1 MSTVV
6 NIVIYGVIM
15 GGVYGLI
22 AMGLTLQYGV
32 GKILNVSHG
41 EFLMLSAMTSCTLV
55 KAGLHPLLSFLICL
69 PAAFIIGF
77 IINITI
83 YRYLRKVS
91 KDEAT
96 FESNAMLM
104 SFGLY
109 FILANI
115 GLKIWGTLSKSYQYY
130 SYPVK
135 ILGATI
141 AVNRLIILA
150 IAIIFIVAFFIF
162 LNKTRIGKSI
172 RATSQSTTAA
182 AMMGVKINRTMAICF
197 GTGGLLAAAAGV
209 LIGMALSPTAQVG
222 LSNTVIALIVVVL
235 GGMGSIPGAVLGGLL
250 IGLVG
255 QAVSFIDSSLVM
267 VANYLLVLILLLLR
281 PKGLLGR

>member
-6 NIVIYGVIM
+6 NIIIYGIIM

-41 EFLMLSAMTSCTLV
+41 EFLMLSAMTSCVLV
-55 KAGLHPLLSFLICL
+55 KQGLHPLLSFLICL

-77 IINITI
+77 IINITL
-83 YRYLRKVS
+83 YRWLRIFS
-91 KDEAT
+91 KDDVT

-115 GLKIWGTLSKSYQYY
+115 GLKIWGTLPLSYQFYNF
-130 SYPVK
+130 PVK

-141 AVNRLIILA
+141 AVNRLISLG
-150 IAIIFIVAFFIF
+150 IALIFIIAFFIF

-172 RATSQSTTAA
+172 RATSQSTAA
-182 AMMGVKINRTMAICF
+182 ASMMGVRINRTMAICF

-209 LIGMALSPTAQVG
+209 LIGMSFSPTAQIG

-235 GGMGSIPGAVLGGLL
+235 GGMGSIPGAVLGGVL

-255 QAVSFIDSSLVM
+255 QAVSFIDTSLVTI
-267 VANYLLVLILLLLR
+267 AYYLMIIILLLLR

>member
-1 MSTVV
+1 MSTIV
-6 NIVIYGVIM
+6 NIIIYGIIM
-15 GGVYGLI
+15 GGIYGLI

-41 EFLMLSAMTSCTLV
+41 EFLMLSAMTSCVLV
-55 KAGLHPLLSFLICL
+55 NAGVHPLLSFVICL
-69 PAAFIIGF
+69 PAAFILGF
-77 IINITI
+77 ILNITI
-83 YRYLRKVS
+83 YRLLRVFS
-91 KDEAT
+91 KDDAAY
-96 FESNAMLM
+96 ESNAMLM

-109 FILANI
+109 FIIANI
-115 GLKIWGTLSKSYQYY
+115 ALKIWGTLSKSYSFY

-141 AVNRLIILA
+141 AVNRLISLG
-150 IAIIFIVAFFIF
+150 IAVVFIAAFFVF
-162 LNKTRIGKSI
+162 LNKTRMGKAI
-172 RATSQSTTAA
+172 RAASQSTAAA

-209 LIGMALSPTAQVG
+209 LNGMSFSPTAQIG

-235 GGMGSIPGAVLGGLL
+235 GGMGSIPGALLGGVL
-250 IGLVG
+250 IGFVG
-255 QAVSFIDSSLVM
+255 QAVSFIDTSLVTM
-267 VANYLLVLILLLLR
+267 AYYLMIIILLLIR

>member
-1 MSTVV
+1 M
-6 NIVIYGVIM
+6 
-15 GGVYGLI
+15 
-22 AMGLTLQYGV
+22 TL
-32 GKILNVSHG
+32 
-41 EFLMLSAMTSCTLV
+41 
-55 KAGLHPLLSFLICL
+55 
-69 PAAFIIGF
+69 
-77 IINITI
+77 
-83 YRYLRKVS
+83 YRWLRNFS

-115 GLKIWGTLSKSYQYY
+115 GLKIWGTLSKSYQFY

-141 AVNRLIILA
+141 IVNRLIGLG
-150 IAIIFIVAFFIF
+150 IAIVFIIAFFIF
-162 LNKTRIGKSI
+162 LNKTRLGKAI

-182 AMMGVKINRTMAICF
+182 AMMGVRINKTMAICF
-197 GTGGLLAAAAGV
+197 GTGGLLAAAAGI
-209 LIGMALSPTAQVG
+209 LIGMSFSPTAQIG
-222 LSNTVIALIVVVL
+222 LTNTVIALIVVVL

-255 QAVSFIDSSLVM
+255 QAVSFFDTSLVT
-267 VANYLLVLILLLLR
+267 VAYYLMIIILLLIR

>member
-6 NIVIYGVIM
+6 NIIIYGIIM

-41 EFLMLSAMTSCTLV
+41 EFLMLSAMTSCVLV
-55 KAGLHPLLSFLICL
+55 KQGLHPLLSFLICL

-77 IINITI
+77 IINITL
-83 YRYLRKVS
+83 YRWLRIFS
-91 KDEAT
+91 KDDVT

-115 GLKIWGTLSKSYQYY
+115 GLKIWGTLPLSYQFYNF
-130 SYPVK
+130 PVK

-141 AVNRLIILA
+141 AVNRLISLG
-150 IAIIFIVAFFIF
+150 IALIFIIAFFIF
-162 LNKTRIGKSI
+162 LNKTRIGKAI
-172 RATSQSTTAA
+172 RATSQSTAA
-182 AMMGVKINRTMAICF
+182 ASMMGVRINRTMAICF

-209 LIGMALSPTAQVG
+209 LIGMSFSPTAQIG

-235 GGMGSIPGAVLGGLL
+235 GGMGSIPGAVLGGVL

-255 QAVSFIDSSLVM
+255 QAVSFIDTSLVTI
-267 VANYLLVLILLLLR
+267 AYYLMIIILLLLR

>member
-6 NIVIYGVIM
+6 NIVIYGIIM

-22 AMGLTLQYGV
+22 SMGLTLQYGV

-41 EFLMLSAMTSCTLV
+41 EFLMLSAMTSCVLV
-55 KAGLHPLLSFLICL
+55 KAGVHPLLTFVICL
-69 PAAFIIGF
+69 PAAFIVGF
-77 IINITI
+77 ILNMTL
-83 YRYLRKVS
+83 YRWLRNFS

-115 GLKIWGTLSKSYQYY
+115 GLKIWGTLSKSYQFY

-141 AVNRLIILA
+141 IVNRLIGLG
-150 IAIIFIVAFFIF
+150 IAIVFIIAFFIF
-162 LNKTRIGKSI
+162 LNKTRLGKAI

-182 AMMGVKINRTMAICF
+182 AMMGVRINKTMAICF
-197 GTGGLLAAAAGV
+197 GTGGLLAAAAGI
-209 LIGMALSPTAQVG
+209 LIGMSFSPTAQIG
-222 LSNTVIALIVVVL
+222 LTNTVIALIVVVL

-255 QAVSFIDSSLVM
+255 QAVSFFDTSLVT
-267 VANYLLVLILLLLR
+267 VAYYLMIIILLLIR

>member
-267 VANYLLVLILLLLR
+267 VANYLMVLILLLLR

>member
-6 NIVIYGVIM
+6 NILIYGIIM

-41 EFLMLSAMTSCTLV
+41 EFLMLSAMTSCVLV
-55 KAGLHPLLSFLICL
+55 EAGLHPLLAFVICL
-69 PAAFIIGF
+69 PAAFIVGF
-77 IINITI
+77 ILNITF
-83 YRYLRKVS
+83 YRWLRIFS
-91 KDEAT
+91 KNEAA

-115 GLKIWGTLSKSYQYY
+115 GLKIWGTLSKNYQFF

-135 ILGATI
+135 IFGATI
-141 AVNRLIILA
+141 IVNRLISFG
-150 IAIIFIVAFFIF
+150 IAIVFIVAFFIF
-162 LNKTRIGKSI
+162 LNKTRMGKSI
-172 RATSQSTTAA
+172 RATSKSTAAA
-182 AMMGVKINRTMAICF
+182 AMMGVRINKTMAICF

-209 LIGMALSPTAQVG
+209 LVSMTFSPTAQIG

-235 GGMGSIPGAVLGGLL
+235 GGMGSIPGAVLGGVI

-255 QAVSFIDSSLVM
+255 QAVSFIDSSLVT
-267 VANYLLVLILLLLR
+267 VAYYLMIVILLLLR

>member
-6 NIVIYGVIM
+6 NIIIYGIIM

-22 AMGLTLQYGV
+22 SAGLTLQYGV

-41 EFLMLSAMTSCTLV
+41 EFLMLSAMTSCV
-55 KAGLHPLLSFLICL
+55 MVQKGVHPLLTFLICL
-69 PAAFIIGF
+69 PAAFIIGYV
-77 IINITI
+77 INITLFKW
-83 YRYLRKVS
+83 LRVFS
-91 KDEAT
+91 KDDAV

-109 FILANI
+109 FILANTA
-115 GLKIWGTLSKSYQYY
+115 LKIWGTLSKSYQFF

-135 ILGATI
+135 IFGATI
-141 AVNRLIILA
+141 IVNRLISFA

-162 LNKTRIGKSI
+162 LNKTRLGKSI
-172 RATSQSTTAA
+172 RATSQSTAAA
-182 AMMGVKINRTMAICF
+182 AMMGVRINRTMAICF

-209 LIGMALSPTAQVG
+209 LVGMCFSPTAQIG
-222 LSNTVIALIVVVL
+222 LSYTVIALIVVVL
-235 GGMGSIPGAVLGGLL
+235 GGMGSIPGAVLGGVI

-255 QAVSFIDSSLVM
+255 QAVSFIDSSLVT
-267 VANYLLVLILLLLR
+267 VAYYLMIIILLLLR

>member
-1 MSTVV
+1 
-6 NIVIYGVIM
+6 M

-41 EFLMLSAMTSCTLV
+41 EFLMLSAMTSCVLV
-55 KAGLHPLLSFLICL
+55 KQGLHPLLSFLICL

-77 IINITI
+77 IINITL
-83 YRYLRKVS
+83 YRWLRIFS
-91 KDEAT
+91 KDDVT

-115 GLKIWGTLSKSYQYY
+115 GLKIWGTLPLSYQFYNF
-130 SYPVK
+130 PVK

-141 AVNRLIILA
+141 AVNRLISLG
-150 IAIIFIVAFFIF
+150 IALIFIIAFFIF
-162 LNKTRIGKSI
+162 LNKTRIGKAI
-172 RATSQSTTAA
+172 RATSQSTAA
-182 AMMGVKINRTMAICF
+182 ASMMGVRINRTMAICF

-209 LIGMALSPTAQVG
+209 LIGMSFSPTAQIG

-235 GGMGSIPGAVLGGLL
+235 GGMGSIPGAVLGGVL

-255 QAVSFIDSSLVM
+255 QAVSFIDTSLVTI
-267 VANYLLVLILLLLR
+267 AYYLMIIILLLLR

>member
-1 MSTVV
+1 MSTAV
-6 NIVIYGVIM
+6 NIIIYGIIM

-41 EFLMLSAMTSCTLV
+41 EFLMLSAMTSCVLV
-55 KAGLHPLLSFLICL
+55 KAGIHPLLTFLICL
-69 PAAFIIGF
+69 PAAFIVGF
-77 IINITI
+77 ILNITL
-83 YRYLRKVS
+83 YRWLRISS
-91 KDEAT
+91 KDDAT

-115 GLKIWGTLSKSYQYY
+115 GLKIWGTLSKNYQFYNF
-130 SYPVK
+130 PVK

-141 AVNRLIILA
+141 AVNRLISFG
-150 IAIIFIVAFFIF
+150 IAMIFIVAFFIF
-162 LNKTRIGKSI
+162 LNKTRLGKAI
-172 RATSQSTTAA
+172 RATSQSTAAA
-182 AMMGVKINRTMAICF
+182 AMMGVRINRTMAICF

-209 LIGMALSPTAQVG
+209 LIGMSFSPTAQIG

-255 QAVSFIDSSLVM
+255 QAVSFIDTSLVTI
-267 VANYLLVLILLLLR
+267 AYYLMIIILLLIR

>member
-1 MSTVV
+1 
-6 NIVIYGVIM
+6 M
-15 GGVYGLI
+15 GGIYGLI

-41 EFLMLSAMTSCTLV
+41 EFLMLSAMTSCVLV
-55 KAGLHPLLSFLICL
+55 QAGLHPLLSFVICL
-69 PAAFIIGF
+69 PAAFILGF
-77 IINITI
+77 VLNITI
-83 YRYLRKVS
+83 YRWLRIFS
-91 KDEAT
+91 KDDAT

-115 GLKIWGTLSKSYQYY
+115 GLKIWGTLSKSYQFF

-141 AVNRLIILA
+141 AVNRLISFG
-150 IAIIFIVAFFIF
+150 IAMIFIVAFFIF
-162 LNKTRIGKSI
+162 LNKTRMGKSI
-172 RATSQSTTAA
+172 RATSQSSTAA
-182 AMMGVKINRTMAICF
+182 AMMGVKINKTMAICF
-197 GTGGLLAAAAGV
+197 GAGGLLAAAAGV
-209 LIGMALSPTAQVG
+209 LIGISFSPTAQIG

-235 GGMGSIPGAVLGGLL
+235 GGMGSVPGAVLGGVL

-255 QAVSFIDSSLVM
+255 QAVSFIDTSLVAM
-267 VANYLLVLILLLLR
+267 AYYLMIIILLLLR

>member
-6 NIVIYGVIM
+6 NIVIYGIIM

-22 AMGLTLQYGV
+22 SMGLTLQYGV

-41 EFLMLSAMTSCTLV
+41 EFLMLSAMTSCVLV
-55 KAGLHPLLSFLICL
+55 KAGVHPLLTFVICL
-69 PAAFIIGF
+69 PAAFIVGF
-77 IINITI
+77 ILNMTL
-83 YRYLRKVS
+83 YRWLRNFS

-115 GLKIWGTLSKSYQYY
+115 GLKIWGTLSKSYQFY

-141 AVNRLIILA
+141 IVNRLIGLG
-150 IAIIFIVAFFIF
+150 IAIVFIIAFFIF
-162 LNKTRIGKSI
+162 LNKTRLGKAI

-182 AMMGVKINRTMAICF
+182 AMMGVRINKTMAICF
-197 GTGGLLAAAAGV
+197 GTGGLLAAAAGI
-209 LIGMALSPTAQVG
+209 LIGMSFSPTAQIG
-222 LSNTVIALIVVVL
+222 LTNTVIALIVVVL

-255 QAVSFIDSSLVM
+255 QAVSFFDTSLVT
-267 VANYLLVLILLLLR
+267 VAYYLMIIILLLIR
-281 PKGLLGR
+281 PTGLLGR

>member
-6 NIVIYGVIM
+6 NILIYGIIM

-41 EFLMLSAMTSCTLV
+41 EFLMLSAMTSCVLV
-55 KAGLHPLLSFLICL
+55 EAGLHPLLAFVICL
-69 PAAFIIGF
+69 PAAFIVGF
-77 IINITI
+77 ILNITF
-83 YRYLRKVS
+83 YRWLRIFS
-91 KDEAT
+91 KNEAA

-115 GLKIWGTLSKSYQYY
+115 GLKIWGTLSKNYQFF

-135 ILGATI
+135 IFGATI
-141 AVNRLIILA
+141 IVNRLISFG
-150 IAIIFIVAFFIF
+150 IAIVFIVAFFIF
-162 LNKTRIGKSI
+162 LNKTRMGKSI
-172 RATSQSTTAA
+172 RATSQSTAAA
-182 AMMGVKINRTMAICF
+182 AMMGVRINKTMAICF

-209 LIGMALSPTAQVG
+209 LVSMTFSPTAQIG

-235 GGMGSIPGAVLGGLL
+235 GGMGSIPGAVLGGVI

-255 QAVSFIDSSLVM
+255 QAVSFIDSSLVT
-267 VANYLLVLILLLLR
+267 VAYYLMIVILLLLR

>member
-1 MSTVV
+1 MSTAV
-6 NIVIYGVIM
+6 NIVIYGIIM

-41 EFLMLSAMTSCTLV
+41 EFLMLSAMTSSVLV
-55 KAGLHPLLSFLICL
+55 KGGLHPLLSFFICL

-77 IINITI
+77 VLNITL
-83 YRYLRKVS
+83 YRWLRLFS
-91 KDEAT
+91 KDDAT

-109 FILANI
+109 FILANV
-115 GLKIWGTLSKSYQYY
+115 GLKIWGTLSRSYQFYN
-130 SYPVK
+130 YPIK
-135 ILGATI
+135 ILGTTV
-141 AVNRLIILA
+141 AVNRLISLG
-150 IAIIFIVAFFIF
+150 IAAIFIVAFFIF
-162 LNKTRIGKSI
+162 LNKTRMGKAI
-172 RATSQSTTAA
+172 RATSQNTESA
-182 AMMGVKINRTMAICF
+182 AMLGVRINRTMAICY
-197 GTGGLLAAAAGV
+197 GAGGLLAAAAGV
-209 LIGMALSPTAQVG
+209 LIGMSFSPTAQIG

-235 GGMGSIPGAVLGGLL
+235 GGMGSIPGAVLGGVL

-255 QAVSFIDSSLVM
+255 QAVSFIDTSLVT
-267 VANYLLVLILLLLR
+267 VAYYLMIIILLLIR

>member
-6 NIVIYGVIM
+6 NIVIYGIIM
-15 GGVYGLI
+15 GGIYGLI

-41 EFLMLSAMTSCTLV
+41 EFLMLSAMTSCVLV
-55 KAGLHPLLSFLICL
+55 KAGLHPLLSFVICL

-77 IINITI
+77 ILNITI

-91 KDEAT
+91 KDDAT
-96 FESNAMLM
+96 YESNAMLM

-109 FILANI
+109 FILSNI
-115 GLKIWGTLSKSYQYY
+115 GLKIWGTLSLSYQFF

-135 ILGATI
+135 IFGATI
-141 AVNRLIILA
+141 AVNRLISLG
-150 IAIIFIVAFFIF
+150 IAMVFIVAFFFFI
-162 LNKTRIGKSI
+162 NKTRMGKSI
-172 RATSQSTTAA
+172 RATSQSATGA

-197 GTGGLLAAAAGV
+197 GVGGLLAAAAGV
-209 LIGMALSPTAQVG
+209 LISMSFAPTAQIG

-235 GGMGSIPGAVLGGLL
+235 GGMGSIPGAVLGGVL

-255 QAVSFIDSSLVM
+255 QAVSFFDTSLVT
-267 VANYLLVLILLLLR
+267 VAYYLMIIILLLLR